1 MAISDT
7 VVTSWAFYMGA
18 SLGPCLYL
26 LKFTDSIWILAS
38 IINRKSGGV
47 RYFAIQGLH
56 VAIENFA
63 DMNVAFLVVTLFTFK
78 ISLPQIISVPLFAR
92 LVKTD

>member
-1 MAISDT
+1 MENSDT
-7 VVTSWAFYMGA
+7 IVTSWAFYMGA
-18 SLGPCLYL
+18 SSSPCLYL
-26 LKFTDSIWILAS
+26 LKFTDSWILAS

-47 RYFAIQGLH
+47 RYFAVHGLH
-56 VAIENFA
+56 GATKNFV

>member
-1 MAISDT
+1 MAISNT

-47 RYFAIQGLH
+47 RYFAVQGLH
-56 VAIENFA
+56 VATENFA
-63 DMNVAFLVVTLFTFK
+63 DMALAFLVL
-78 ISLPQIISVPLFAR
+78 S
-92 LVKTD
+92 

>member
-1 MAISDT
+1 MAISDS

-18 SLGPCLYL
+18 SSDSCLYL
-26 LKFTDSIWILAS
+26 LKFIDFIWILAS
-38 IINRKSGGV
+38 IINRKFGGV

-56 VAIENFA
+56 GATENFA

-78 ISLPQIISVPLFAR
+78 ISLPQIISVPFLAR
-92 LVKTD
+92 LVKAD

>member
-1 MAISDT
+1 MEISNT
-7 VVTSWAFYMGA
+7 IVTLWAFYMGA

-38 IINRKSGGV
+38 IINRKSIGV
-47 RYFAIQGLH
+47 RYFAVQGLYG
-56 VAIENFA
+56 ATENFS
-63 DMNVAFLVVTLFTFK
+63 DMNVSSLVVTLFTFK
-78 ISLPQIISVPLFAR
+78 TSLPQIVSVPLLAR